1 MSVKVQNNTILK
13 TGRRPEWRY
22 PSDHA
27 TNPGEVITNDSIYR
41 AGGIDPEPDAA
52 GWYTISDENKPSYDS
67 ATEKPPQPKAISE
80 WEIKSDRVVRTWDAP
95 ETKTVAERQNQLSS
109 QAESQYNTVLRNG
122 FDDGTGTV
130 WPATNDARSR
140 ILDLTQHIQEFR
152 AGTMST
158 ELPKGK
164 TTIRLQ
170 DVTGAMH
177 DADASKI
184 IELADK
190 GSDFKE
196 DAQDRLEQLIGQI
209 QAAASHADLDAIS
222 IDTGWPS

>member
-1 MSVKVQNNTILK
+1 MHAKVQDNTILE

-22 PSDHA
+22 PQDHA
-27 TNPGEVITNDSIYR
+27 TNPGEIITDDTIYR

-52 GWYTISDENKPSYDS
+52 GWFEVSDEDKPTYNL
-67 ATEKPPQPKAISE
+67 ATEHPPQPKPQSE
-80 WEIKSDRVVRTWDAP
+80 WQIKLDRVVRMWNAP
-95 ETKTVAERQNQLSS
+95 ESKTVAERQNQLSS

-122 FDDGTGTV
+122 FDDGTGTI

-140 ILDLTQHIQEFR
+140 ILDLTQRIQEFR

-170 DVTGAMH
+170 NVAGAMH

-196 DAQDRLEQLIGQI
+196 DANDQLEKLIGQI
-209 QAAASHADLDAIS
+209 QAATSHADLDAVDVAS
-222 IDTGWPS
+222 GWP